1 MNKELVEIRQ
11 GADPSDSEE
20 PGRRAGSDLRDEPL
34 EVLALSHFRP
44 SPLSESLEG
53 TRQDEARTSKEV
65 VFSQHEMGGEVVT
78 SPALDQGGNG
88 RTELLEEIAKLKALL
103 RVKRNISHAAGV
115 YGAAQYTWRPA
126 AG

>member
-20 PGRRAGSDLRDEPL
+20 PGRRAGSDLRDEPR

-78 SPALDQGGNG
+78 SPALDQGK
-88 RTELLEEIAKLKALL
+88 RKS
-103 RVKRNISHAAGV
+103 RVISPWSLISGSTTSAATVTPWCPTAILG
-115 YGAAQYTWRPA
+115 
-126 AG
+126 